1 MNNNN
6 APFYV
11 GQRVVAVRDSNCG
24 NIKKGQRFVISEII
38 PAHCSCRRWLVDVG
52 IVGTNTYNTCYTCH
66 STMKWKDNTHWK
78 NPAIFAP
85 IDERTVSIPESL
97 KEQAEEMIRGK
108 EIREETIKQPE
119 KELA

>member
-24 NIKKGQRFVISEII
+24 KIKKGQRFIIADMI
-38 PAHCSCRRWLVDVG
+38 PAYCSCREWLVDVG
-52 IVGTNTYNTCYTCH
+52 LVGNSPRCMCYSCY
-66 STMKWKDNTHWK
+66 STMIWKDNTHWK
-78 NPAIFAP
+78 NAAIFAP

-97 KEQAEEMIRGK
+97 KEQAEEMIRVREVIEEPVK
-108 EIREETIKQPE
+108 EMV
-119 KELA
+119 